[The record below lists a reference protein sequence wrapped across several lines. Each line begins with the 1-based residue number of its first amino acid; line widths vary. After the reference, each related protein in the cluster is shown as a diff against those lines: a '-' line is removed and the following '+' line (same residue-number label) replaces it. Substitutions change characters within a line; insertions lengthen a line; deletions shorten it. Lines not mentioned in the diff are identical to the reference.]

1 MAQIVGPC
9 QQIKLKAE
17 TLKLQHVKQY
27 YMKCEQGKKLDF
39 IKTIFD
45 SAETT

>member
-1 MAQIVGPC
+1 
-9 QQIKLKAE
+9 LR
-17 TLKLQHVKQY
+17 
-27 YMKCEQGKKLDF
+27 CESGKKLEF

>member
-1 MAQIVGPC
+1 MHC
-9 QQIKLKAE
+9 DK
-17 TLKLQHVKQY
+17 
-27 YMKCEQGKKLDF
+27 GKKLDF